1 MEGKKIIYVVLPIMS
16 VALIATAGLI
26 DLAEKYD
33 NQCDEIQVLKER
45 LKIAEEKVEADSHI
59 LADVEL
65 LKYQDKVLK
74 KRYPVFAKIVRAVHK
89 KSRDYGFEPNLIM
102 SLIHVESSF
111 RPYAVSSHG
120 AYGLMQINYSVW
132 KKELDIDYRRI
143 FEIEYNIDLGL
154 KVLKRYYKLT
164 KGNILQAL
172 HLYNNGFQYQNHK
185 YKHKVL
191 NTIYY

>member
-1 MEGKKIIYVVLPIMS
+1 MEGKKLIYVVLPIVS

-26 DLAEKYD
+26 DVAEKYD
-33 NQCDEIQVLKER
+33 YQCEEIKILKEK
-45 LKIAEEKVEADSHI
+45 LEAAEKKIDKDSAV
-59 LADVEL
+59 LSDVKHL
-65 LKYQDKVLK
+65 QYQDKVLK
-74 KRYPVFAKIVRAVHK
+74 KRYPVFAKIVKAVHR
-89 KSRDYGFEPNLIM
+89 KSKDYGFEPNLIM

-132 KKELDIDYRRI
+132 KKELSIDYRRI
-143 FEIEYNIDLGL
+143 FEIEYNIELGL
-154 KVLKRYYKLT
+154 RVLKRYYKLT

-172 HLYNNGFQYQNHK
+172 HLYNNGFRYQNHK